1 MRNIDTETLKKDK
14 EFRRVYSKGR
24 SFANREL
31 VIYILNNNTDNNRL
45 GISVSKK
52 VGNAVTRNRVKRLIK
67 EVYRVEYKGK
77 LKVGYDIVVLGR
89 INAANCSY
97 DRIKGSLGHLFKKVG
112 LASR

>member
-1 MRNIDTETLKKDK
+1 MKNIDTETLKKDK

-31 VIYILNNNTDNNRL
+31 VIYILKNNSASNRL

-52 VGNAVTRNRVKRLIK
+52 VGNAVTRNRVKRLIR
-67 EVYRVEYKGK
+67 EVYRVEYKNK
-77 LKVGYDIVVLGR
+77 LKLGHDIIILAR
-89 INAANCSY
+89 MNAANCSY
-97 DRIKGSLGHLFKKVG
+97 DKIKGSLGHLFKKVG